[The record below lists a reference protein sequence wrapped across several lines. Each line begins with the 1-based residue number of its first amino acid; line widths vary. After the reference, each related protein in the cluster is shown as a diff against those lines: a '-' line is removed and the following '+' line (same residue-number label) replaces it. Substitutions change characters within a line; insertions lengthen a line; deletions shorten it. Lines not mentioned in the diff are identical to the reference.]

1 MTDLQKTRA
10 AVDEID
16 REIAELFEKRV
27 RLTEDIAEYKLEH
40 GMRVVDPEREEEM
53 YRELRS
59 MASTEFNAIGIQE
72 VLKQIISISR
82 KRQYQIQ
89 TENGMA
95 EDLGFEEIDEVYK
108 NKKVVF
114 QGVEG
119 AYGYAAML
127 AYFGESVDCFHV
139 PTFKKAIEAIVNKE
153 ANFAVLPIENSTA
166 GIVTDMYDLLM
177 SYDITIVDEYVL
189 KVEHKLLG
197 LPGTKL
203 SDIKGVYSHPQALA
217 QCKPYLEKH
226 PEWILHEYS
235 NTAAASKKIR
245 DDMDMTQ
252 AAVGSEA
259 AAKLYGLEVLAED
272 IYYDTNNSTRFI
284 IVSRNKMFR
293 SNAHRVSICFK
304 GRHSQGSLYNI
315 LAHIIY
321 NRLNMTLIES
331 RPIPDAPWEYRF
343 FVDFEGNLN
352 DSAVKNALRGIRHDA
367 IDLRILGNY

>member
-16 REIAELFEKRV
+16 REIAELFEKRM

-127 AYFGESVDCFHV
+127 AYFGEGVDCFHV
-139 PTFKKAIEAIVNKE
+139 PTFKKAIEAIVDKE

-177 SYDITIVDEYVL
+177 NYDITIVDEYVL

-217 QCKPYLEKH
+217 VVCGVFCYTNHTVMPEALETWNEDLFRLKLPRIYAIIKEINERFCREAWKYYPGNWEKISQMSIIAYGQVRMANLAVVASHHINGVSKLHSEILRETVFKDFYRVH
-226 PEWILHEYS
+226 PERFL
-235 NTAAASKKIR
+235 N
-245 DDMDMTQ
+245 
-252 AAVGSEA
+252 V
-259 AAKLYGLEVLAED
+259 
-272 IYYDTNNSTRFI
+272 TNGI
-284 IVSRNKMFR
+284 
-293 SNAHRVSICFK
+293 AHRRWLCYANPELSALLDGCIGTGYRK
-304 GRHSQGSLYNI
+304 NPEQ
-315 LAHIIY
+315 LAFS
-321 NRLNMTLIES
+321 T
-331 RPIPDAPWEYRF
+331 
-343 FVDFEGNLN
+343 
-352 DSAVKNALRGIRHDA
+352 
-367 IDLRILGNY
+367 